1 MIIDWDS
8 DAWLSRYIDGL
19 SSILGLS
26 AQKMSEASDVPQWI
40 NIGNVDTQDAIHIT
54 VRALRILD
62 NVDTQDANQ
71 ITIKALV
78 IS

>member
-1 MIIDWDS
+1 
-8 DAWLSRYIDGL
+8 
-19 SSILGLS
+19 
-26 AQKMSEASDVPQWI
+26 MSEASDVPQWI